1 MLQFL
6 AKSGIDSTVSVP
18 QSNLSILAKGKTEI
32 LQYDIFTG
40 RAVSLR
46 VRCAIAELYERCTE
60 PGNGQCPETSSLF
73 WSGRSVGLCLL
84 AGLAYIL

>member
-1 MLQFL
+1 MLQLL

-18 QSNLSILAKGKTEI
+18 QSDLSILAKGKSEI

-46 VRCAIAELYERCTE
+46 VRCAIAGLHERCTE
-60 PGNGQCPETSSLF
+60 PGNGQCPEMWSLF
-73 WSGRSVGLCLL
+73 LPGRSVGLFLL